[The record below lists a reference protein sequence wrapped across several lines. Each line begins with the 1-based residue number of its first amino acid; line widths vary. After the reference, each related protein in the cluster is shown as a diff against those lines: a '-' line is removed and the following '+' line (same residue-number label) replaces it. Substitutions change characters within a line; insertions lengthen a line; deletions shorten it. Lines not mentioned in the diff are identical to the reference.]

1 MIGKTVIESYTPKD
15 KPADELLLE
24 LKDVCNHKLRNVS
37 LNVNRG
43 EIVGFYG
50 LIGAGKTELARAIYG
65 ADSYS
70 GEIRLKGEKLGSSPE
85 KTIRAGVALV
95 PEERRTQGLFTLL
108 TIKQNISAMN
118 LKRIS
123 KLGMINAMQER
134 STAKDYITRLN
145 IKTDSMEKETSKL
158 SGGNQQK
165 VVFSKCL
172 FANADLLILDEP
184 TRGIDVGAKAEIY
197 AMIRG
202 LVEQGKTILFFSSE
216 LPEILNSCDRIFLL
230 YEGEIK
236 AELQNGND
244 INSQDIIH
252 IVTGGAAS

>member
-1 MIGKTVIESYTPKD
+1 M
-15 KPADELLLE
+15 
-24 LKDVCNHKLRNVS
+24 R
-37 LNVNRG
+37 RG

-65 ADSYS
+65 ADPYS
-70 GEIRLKGEKLGSSPE
+70 GDIVLRGAKLKGTPE
-85 KTIRAGVALV
+85 KAIRAGIALV

-108 TIKQNISAMN
+108 TIKHNISAMN
-118 LKRIS
+118 LKKIS
-123 KLGMINAMQER
+123 NLGMINSAQER
-134 STAKDYITRLN
+134 GTAKDYIAQLN
-145 IKTDSMEKETSKL
+145 IKTDSMDKETSKL

-197 AMIRG
+197 AIVRD
-202 LVEQGKTILFFSSE
+202 LVAKGKTIMFFSSE

-236 AELQNGND
+236 AELQNGED

>member
-1 MIGKTVIESYTPKD
+1 
-15 KPADELLLE
+15 
-24 LKDVCNHKLRNVS
+24 
-37 LNVNRG
+37 
-43 EIVGFYG
+43 
-50 LIGAGKTELARAIYG
+50 
-65 ADSYS
+65 
-70 GEIRLKGEKLGSSPE
+70 
-85 KTIRAGVALV
+85 
-95 PEERRTQGLFTLL
+95 L
-108 TIKQNISAMN
+108 TIKHNISAMN
-118 LKRIS
+118 LNKIS
-123 KLGMINAMQER
+123 NLGLISSALER
-134 STAKDYITRLN
+134 GTAKDYIGQLN
-145 IKTDSMEKETSKL
+145 IKTDSMDKETSKL

-197 AMIRG
+197 AIVRE
-202 LVEQGKTILFFSSE
+202 LVANGKTIMFFSSE

-236 AELQNGND
+236 AELQNGKD

>member
-1 MIGKTVIESYTPKD
+1 MPVIAIDGLTKTYKSGHQ
-15 KPADELLLE
+15 A
-24 LKDVCNHKLRNVS
+24 LKRIDLTINK
-37 LNVNRG
+37 G

-65 ADSYS
+65 ADAYT
-70 GEIRLKGEKLGSSPE
+70 GDIMLNGKKLGSTPE
-85 KTIRAGVALV
+85 KAIRAGVALV

-108 TIKQNISAMN
+108 TIKHNISAMN
-118 LKRIS
+118 LSKIS
-123 KLGMINAMQER
+123 KLGLINSTLER
-134 STAKDYITRLN
+134 NTAKDYISQLN
-145 IKTDSMEKETSKL
+145 IKTDSIDKETSKL

-184 TRGIDVGAKAEIY
+184 TRGIDIGAKAEIY
-197 AMIRG
+197 AIVRD
-202 LVEQGKTILFFSSE
+202 LVAHGKTIIFFSSE

-252 IVTGGAAS
+252 IVTGGTAS